1 MTRNFNSPS
10 LSLYIY
16 IYCILWWK
24 EEIIIRRYKKGV
36 QLWKG
41 WNNDNDSD
49 SDLNG
54 DVFRRE
60 EVRLRGGIEKAELVV
75 VVTDRN
81 RRRNRG
87 RRGRKRREGAKVSAA
102 KRRRSR
108 STSGN

>member
-1 MTRNFNSPS
+1 M
-10 LSLYIY
+10 
-16 IYCILWWK
+16 WK
-24 EEIIIRRYKKGV
+24 D
-36 QLWKG
+36 
-41 WNNDNDSD
+41 WNNEDGFDNDSD

-87 RRGRKRREGAKVSAA
+87 RRKGGGEGFRGEA
-102 KRRRSR
+102 
-108 STSGN
+108 STIQVDEWQLGK

>member
-1 MTRNFNSPS
+1 M
-10 LSLYIY
+10 
-16 IYCILWWK
+16 K

-87 RRGRKRREGAKVSAA
+87 RKRRERAKVSAA